1 MRHVLKTQV
10 DKTNPMFGY
19 LETLAKSA
27 NNLKNATRFRQ
38 RQVLTAVEK
47 GPSTLTPNEQ
57 EVMDE
62 IARCLPLMNAAAPK
76 KEGKVS
82 RFLMPVKGKP
92 FLSYPFLEYLF
103 RVSANPDYFCKTL
116 PRQAAQHVIKEAV
129 KDMSNFYASL
139 RAYYREPSKFE
150 AKPQL
155 PGYNKSG
162 GCQTVTLTN
171 QNCAVYDRPD
181 GGKELKFPLTEK
193 RLNLG
198 KAPITGKLKEV
209 KIIPAHGI
217 FIVILSWEDGI
228 QPPKPAKT
236 TTRVCCI
243 DLGVSNFA
251 AITNNL
257 GLPCLLFK
265 GGVPKSIN
273 QWYNKR
279 MSKIQS
285 EQTTKTGAKFVP
297 TDESRKLELWREN
310 HLNDYMSKTAKLII
324 RWCVENHIDTIIVG
338 VNQDWKQ
345 GANMGPKNNQ
355 EFVSIPYAKFRWQLA
370 YRVERA
376 GIKII
381 EREESYTSRA
391 SFLDGDFIPTYGEA
405 GAGEVKFSGRR
416 TSRGLYRSKN
426 KTTIN
431 ADLNGSANIGR
442 KEISDL
448 FTRGTAPDFGH
459 VLIYKHPDMPPV
471 ERKFKM

>member
-10 DKTNPMFGY
+10 DKTSDLFEY
-19 LETLAKSA
+19 FETTTKAA

-47 GPSTLTPNEQ
+47 DPTALTPNEQ
-57 EVMDE
+57 EIMDE
-62 IARCLPLMNAAAPK
+62 IARCLPLMNSVSCNEDGSPK
-76 KEGKVS
+76 Y
-82 RFLMPVKGKP
+82 LMPEKGKS
-92 FLSYPFLEYLF
+92 FLGYHFLDRLM
-103 RVSANPDYFCKTL
+103 RDSRNPDFFNQHL
-116 PRQAAQHVIKEAV
+116 PRQAAQNILKEAV
-129 KDMSNFYASL
+129 KEMKSFYAAL
-139 RAYYREPSKFE
+139 RAYYRDPSKFE
-150 AKPQL
+150 GKPQL

-162 GCQTVTLTN
+162 GCHTVTLTN
-171 QNCAVYDRPD
+171 QDCVIYDRPD
-181 GGKELKFPLTEK
+181 GGKELKLPLTDK
-193 RLNLG
+193 RLDLG

-209 KIIPAHGI
+209 KVIPTHDI
-217 FIVILSWEDGI
+217 FIVILSWEDGA
-228 QPPKPAKT
+228 QPPKPAET
-236 TTRVCCI
+236 TTRACCI

-285 EQTTKTGAKFVP
+285 EQTTKTGKKFVP
-297 TDESRKLELWREN
+297 TPESRKLELWREN

-324 RWCVENHIDTIIVG
+324 RWCVESRIDTIIIG

-345 GANMGPKNNQ
+345 GVNMGRENNQ
-355 EFVSIPYAKFRWQLA
+355 EFVSIPHAKFRWQLA
-370 YRVERA
+370 YRAERA

-405 GAGEVKFSGRR
+405 GADKVKFSGRR
-416 TSRGLYRSKN
+416 TSRGLYRSKD

-431 ADLNGSANIGR
+431 ADFNGSANIGR
-442 KEISDL
+442 KEFSDL
-448 FTRGTAPDFGH
+448 FTRGMAPDFGH

-471 ERKFKM
+471 ERRVKM